1 MSRIFLLLPLLL
13 AACASQQ
20 PSIVAQPVSA
30 RPQPVPQAL
39 PATGPT
45 FPNANYRPMFEDR
58 VPVRVGDILTVQIEE
73 KTQASLSEES
83 KGSRNASIAGG
94 IDAGINLPFF
104 PGYIENKLGGAAFN
118 GSGEASRNGKG
129 SNTNTSSFNSSITVT
144 VIDALP
150 NGNLMVSG
158 EKQMRIN
165 EELQVVRLSGVVNP
179 RDIKAGNFVSS
190 TRVADARLEQVNEGS
205 NRLYNQTGWLGRF
218 FLSILPF

>member
-39 PATGPT
+39 PATGSI
-45 FPNANYRPMFEDR
+45 FQNANYRPMFEDR

-83 KGSRNASIAGG
+83 KGSRNASITGG

-165 EELQVVRLSGVVNP
+165 EELQIVRLSGVVNP